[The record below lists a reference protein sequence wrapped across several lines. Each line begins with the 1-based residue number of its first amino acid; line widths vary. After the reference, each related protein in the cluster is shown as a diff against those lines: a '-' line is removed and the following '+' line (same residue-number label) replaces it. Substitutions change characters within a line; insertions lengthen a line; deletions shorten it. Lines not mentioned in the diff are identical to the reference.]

1 MEREQTFLLGDFGE
15 AIFDSEER
23 HLNGTENYMS
33 PEVLR
38 GEKNFDYRT
47 DIWAIGVVVAEKA
60 LGIKELFPGLNG
72 KEVLNNINKWNQSQK
87 SSLSSCSYLN
97 KLVSSMLAFYPKD
110 RPYASSLLKELNENW
125 DKINTKK

>member
-87 SSLSSCSYLN
+87 SSLHTLIN
-97 KLVSSMLAFYPKD
+97 L
-110 RPYASSLLKELNENW
+110 SLLCSHFIP
-125 DKINTKK
+125 KIVLMLLLF